1 MAFSQSLK
9 DDVKSQVGSIF
20 SWNAPNAIGYLFT
33 LTKDGRKINTG
44 MFCDRVSEI
53 DPARWDG
60 LYLYNK
66 NPEIPGKN
74 YNLNDSK
81 QIASLERLLNLS
93 KHKEC

>member
-1 MAFSQSLK
+1 
-9 DDVKSQVGSIF
+9 
-20 SWNAPNAIGYLFT
+20 
-33 LTKDGRKINTG
+33 

-74 YNLNDSK
+74 YDLRDPK
-81 QIASLERLLNLS
+81 QVASLERLLNLS